1 MSTNLVSSIAQYL
14 TSDVVARTATSLGL
28 DRVIVQKGMN
38 AGAPALLAA
47 LSSLVAKPGG
57 AEKLNSAV
65 AQQDR
70 GILSSLAKI
79 VGSSDE
85 AALINSG
92 TDALRSLLGTN
103 TASSLVDAVGKYA
116 GGSQHAIRNLMGLL
130 GPVVMAVLGQQ
141 RRGLDSSALRSLLAS
156 QNDNIATALPADLSK
171 YLRGTGILDTITSN
185 LEEAYREASGH
196 LYERIE
202 RPPGMGQPAKHT
214 SWWSWVLPA
223 LALFAVGAIAWRLL
237 SGPHPREVALT
248 PAPETKMA
256 TLESVQ
262 TPPTLAPTSVINAG
276 QVDAAAVFTPLQGI
290 KVGNID
296 IGALATSAIIG
307 LRSSLETITDEAT
320 ARSSAPKLASSVAEF
335 EQLAGLTNQL
345 SPEARRTLADAIVA
359 SRPSLDQL
367 LDKALA
373 IPGVGPVINPTVDS
387 LRSKLDTLA
396 TA

>member
-14 TSDVVARTATSLGL
+14 SSDVVARTATSLGL

-202 RPPGMGQPAKHT
+202 KPRQPAKHT

>member
-1 MSTNLVSSIAQYL
+1 LVSSIAQYL
-14 TSDVVARTATSLGL
+14 SSDVVARTATSLGL

-202 RPPGMGQPAKHT
+202 KPPGMGQPAKHT

-262 TPPTLAPTSVINAG
+262 TPPTLARTSVINAG

>member
-14 TSDVVARTATSLGL
+14 SSDVVARTATSLGL

>member
-1 MSTNLVSSIAQYL
+1 
-14 TSDVVARTATSLGL
+14 
-28 DRVIVQKGMN
+28 
-38 AGAPALLAA
+38 
-47 LSSLVAKPGG
+47 
-57 AEKLNSAV
+57 
-65 AQQDR
+65 
-70 GILSSLAKI
+70 
-79 VGSSDE
+79 
-85 AALINSG
+85 
-92 TDALRSLLGTN
+92 
-103 TASSLVDAVGKYA
+103 
-116 GGSQHAIRNLMGLL
+116 
-130 GPVVMAVLGQQ
+130 
-141 RRGLDSSALRSLLAS
+141 
-156 QNDNIATALPADLSK
+156 
-171 YLRGTGILDTITSN
+171 
-185 LEEAYREASGH
+185 
-196 LYERIE
+196 
-202 RPPGMGQPAKHT
+202 
-214 SWWSWVLPA
+214 
-223 LALFAVGAIAWRLL
+223 
-237 SGPHPREVALT
+237 
-248 PAPETKMA
+248 MA

-262 TPPTLAPTSVINAG
+262 TPPTLARTSVINAG